1 MKRMISS
8 IVSVALGQWSTSSSP
23 KRPVSSRYHSV
34 AWRAR
39 SALAPGAAS

>member
-1 MKRMISS
+1 MNATISS
-8 IVSVALGQWSTSSSP
+8 IVSVTFGQWSTSSSP

>member
-8 IVSVALGQWSTSSSP
+8 IVSVAFGQWSTSSSP

-34 AWRAR
+34 ASAAR